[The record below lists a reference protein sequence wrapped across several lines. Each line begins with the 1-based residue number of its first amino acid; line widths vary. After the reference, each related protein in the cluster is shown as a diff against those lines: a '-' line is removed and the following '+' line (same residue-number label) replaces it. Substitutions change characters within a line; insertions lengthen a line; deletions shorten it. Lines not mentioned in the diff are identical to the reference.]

1 MDDELLKLE
10 AELKTLR
17 PAAPA
22 PELQARVAREL
33 APVARPSPSWWWS
46 AVPAA
51 AALAI
56 ALVLAGRKEPPAD
69 EGLAAAQVA
78 AFRPV
83 AAEKVL
89 YAAADEGPVTLAD
102 GTEARLVRSSYVD
115 TITWKNP
122 RTNASLKWSVPRDE
136 VRVVPVS
143 FQ

>member
-1 MDDELLKLE
+1 MDEELLKLE
-10 AELKTLR
+10 AELKSLR
-17 PAAPA
+17 PIAPA
-22 PELQARVAREL
+22 PELRSRVARDL
-33 APVARPSPSWWWS
+33 APAGRTGAWWWWS

-56 ALVLAGRKEPPAD
+56 ALVLAGRKDPPVS

-78 AFRPV
+78 TFRPV

-102 GTEARLVRSSYVD
+102 GTAGRRVRSSYVD

-122 RTNASLKWSVPRDE
+122 KTNASLRWSVPRDE
-136 VRVVPVS
+136 VRVMPVV

>member
-10 AELKTLR
+10 AELKSLR
-17 PAAPA
+17 PAAPS
-22 PELQARVAREL
+22 PGLHARIAREL
-33 APVARPSPSWWWS
+33 PAESRAQSWWWWS

-56 ALVLAGRKEPPAD
+56 ALVLAGRKEPPVSEAA
-69 EGLAAAQVA
+69 AAAQVA

-83 AAEKVL
+83 SAEKVL
-89 YAAADEGPVTLAD
+89 YAAADEGPITLAD
-102 GTEARLVRSSYVD
+102 GTEARRVRSSYVD

-122 RTNASLKWSVPRDE
+122 RTNASLRWSVPRDE
-136 VRVVPVS
+136 IRAVPVS

>member
-1 MDDELLKLE
+1 MDDELLKFE
-10 AELKTLR
+10 AELKALR
-17 PAAPA
+17 PVAPKA
-22 PELQARVAREL
+22 ELRDRIAREL
-33 APVARPSPSWWWS
+33 PAATRARAGWWWT

-56 ALVLAGRKEPPAD
+56 ALVLAGRKEPPLS

-78 AFRPV
+78 TFRPV

-102 GTEARLVRSSYVD
+102 GTAGRRVRSSYVD

-122 RTNASLKWSVPRDE
+122 KTNASLRWSVPRDE
-136 VRVVPVS
+136 VRVMPVV